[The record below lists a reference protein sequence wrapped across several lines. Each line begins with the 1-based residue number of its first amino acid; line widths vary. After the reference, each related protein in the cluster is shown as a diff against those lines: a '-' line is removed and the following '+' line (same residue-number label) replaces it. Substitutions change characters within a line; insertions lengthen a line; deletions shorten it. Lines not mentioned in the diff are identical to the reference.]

1 MLKTWMTAAA
11 AALGV
16 LLVGSVDMAEAGK
29 RGGWSGGGGGAKFYG
44 ARMHS
49 GPKFSGGAK
58 WQGAP
63 RIYAGPK
70 YSGGYKNSY
79 KNGGYGYKHG
89 GKPYKFA
96 HRHKYRFVGV
106 PLAYYGYSNYAYLDN
121 SCYWLRRRA
130 LDTGNSYWW
139 DRYYACIDGYDAY

>member
-11 AALGV
+11 AAFGV
-16 LLVGSVDMAEAGK
+16 LLLVGSVDMAEAG
-29 RGGWSGGGGGAKFYG
+29 RRGGGWSGGGGGAKFYG

-70 YSGGYKNSY
+70 YSGGYKY
-79 KNGGYGYKHG
+79 DG
-89 GKPYKFA
+89 GKHQGHKHARF
-96 HRHKYRFVGV
+96 HKYRFVGV
-106 PLAYYGYSNYAYLDN
+106 PLAYYGYSNYAYGDN

-130 LDTGNSYWW
+130 LDSGSSYWW
-139 DRYYACIDGYDAY
+139 NRYYACIEGDYPYAY

>member
-1 MLKTWMTAAA
+1 MLKTWIAPAA

-16 LLVGSVDMAEAGK
+16 LLLVGSVDTAEAGR
-29 RGGWSGGGGGAKFYG
+29 RGGWSGGGGAKFYG

-49 GPKFSGGAK
+49 GPKVSGGAK

-70 YSGGYKNSY
+70 HSGGYKYSGGYK
-79 KNGGYGYKHG
+79 KHG
-89 GKPYKFA
+89 GKHKFGR
-96 HRHKYRFVGV
+96 HHKYRFVGV

-121 SCYWLRRRA
+121 SCYWLRHRA

-139 DRYYACIDGYDAY
+139 DRYYACLDGYDAY